1 MNYSKRIICA
11 GNGLAALN
19 LALHVADDTE
29 LLILAAADLS
39 GSNSYLAKG
48 GIAIPL
54 QQEDA
59 ERHIQ
64 DTLTAGDGLCD
75 EAVVRELIY
84 EAPSL
89 INMLQRFGLH
99 FDSSLS
105 REGGHSCARIHH
117 VADETGKHVVKTLH
131 HHVVRKKNVKILAA
145 HHLLSL
151 YMNQGVCTGAVVGD
165 SVTQKV
171 KLITADAVVLATG
184 GCGNLYQYHTNA
196 PFSNGEGYA
205 IAERAGA
212 QIADME
218 FVQFHPTRLYD
229 PLSKHH
235 VLITE
240 AFRGAGAVL
249 RDHTMCDLMADVHPL
264 GSLAPRDVVSRSMH
278 TCMKVSDHDFLWLDF
293 SKVDMELMKGDFP
306 ALFSMCTQKGFM
318 KNKRIPVTPAAHY
331 MCGGVVTDT
340 FGATTIPGLYAVG
353 EVARTGLHGANRL
366 ASNSLMELL
375 VISKRLAERLN
386 ETGAVNK
393 HQTVELPITSDHP
406 HAVYVNPVLRKVK
419 RIMWEYFGIVRNAVS
434 MQHGLEELY
443 QLQACLPPLSL
454 TADITLQQT
463 HHAVHAATLIARSAL
478 MRKESRGCHYR
489 EDFSAVYH
497 STSAKEE
504 GNLVDIS

>member
-1 MNYSKRIICA
+1 MKYSKRIICA

-19 LALHVADDTE
+19 LALHLDDDTQ
-29 LLILAAADLS
+29 LLILAAADFS
-39 GSNSYLAKG
+39 ATNSYLAKG

-54 QQEDA
+54 QEEDA
-59 ERHIQ
+59 ESHIQ

-84 EAPSL
+84 EAPAVV
-89 INMLQRFGLH
+89 NMLKRFGLN
-99 FDSSLS
+99 FDPSLS

-117 VADETGKHVVKTLH
+117 VADETGKHVVKALYQQ
-131 HHVVRKKNVKILAA
+131 VKRKKNVKILAA
-145 HHLLSL
+145 HHLLNL
-151 YMNQGVCTGAVVGD
+151 YMDQGVCAGAIAGD
-165 SVTQKV
+165 CVTQKV
-171 KLITADAVVLATG
+171 KLITADAIVLATG
-184 GCGNLYQYHTNA
+184 GCGNLYHYHTNA
-196 PFSNGEGYA
+196 SFANGEGYA

-212 QIADME
+212 QLTDME

-229 PLSKHH
+229 PLLQHH
-235 VLITE
+235 LLITE

-249 RDHTMCDLMADVHPL
+249 RDRAMRDLMADVHPL

-278 TCMKVSDHDFLWLDF
+278 TCMKESGLDFLWLDF
-293 SKVDMELMKGDFP
+293 SKVDMEVMQRDFP
-306 ALFSMCTQKGFM
+306 ALFSMCTQKGYL
-318 KNKRIPVTPAAHY
+318 KNKRIPVTPAAHF

-386 ETGAVNK
+386 ETGKVNK
-393 HQTVELPITSDHP
+393 HQTIELPTTSEHP
-406 HAVYVNPVLRKVK
+406 HAVYADPVLRKVK

-443 QLQACLPPLSL
+443 QLEACLPPLSHS
-454 TADITLQQT
+454 ADIALQQT

-489 EDFSAVYH
+489 EDFSAAYH
-497 STSAKEE
+497 TLQQKNRE
-504 GNLVDIS
+504 IW

>member
-1 MNYSKRIICA
+1 MKYSKRIICA

-19 LALHVADDTE
+19 LALHLADDTE
-29 LLILAAADLS
+29 LLILAAADFS
-39 GSNSYLAKG
+39 ASNSYLAKG

-54 QQEDA
+54 QGEDV

-64 DTLTAGDGLCD
+64 DTLIAGDGLCD
-75 EAVVRELIY
+75 EAVVRELIQ
-84 EAPSL
+84 EAPAVV
-89 INMLQRFGLH
+89 NMLQRFGLN
-99 FDSSLS
+99 FDASLS

-117 VADETGKHVVKTLH
+117 VADETGRHVVKALH
-131 HHVVRKKNVKILAA
+131 QHVVRKKNVKILTA

-151 YMNQGVCTGAVVGD
+151 YMDKGVCAGAVAGD

-184 GCGNLYQYHTNA
+184 GCGNLYHYHTNA
-196 PFSNGEGYA
+196 PFANGEGYA
-205 IAERAGA
+205 MAERAGA
-212 QIADME
+212 RMADME

-229 PLSKHH
+229 PLLQHH
-235 VLITE
+235 LLITE

-249 RDHTMCDLMADVHPL
+249 RDHTMRDLMADVHPL

-278 TCMKVSDHDFLWLDF
+278 TCMKESGHDFLWLDF
-293 SKVDMELMKGDFP
+293 SKVDMQLMKSDFP
-306 ALFSMCTQKGFM
+306 ALFRMCTQKGYL

-340 FGATTIPGLYAVG
+340 FGATTVSGLYAVG

-386 ETGAVNK
+386 ETGTVNK
-393 HQTVELPITSDHP
+393 HKTVELPTTAEHP
-406 HAVYVNPVLRKVK
+406 HAVYADPVLRKVK
-419 RIMWEYFGIVRNAVS
+419 RIMWDYFGIVRNAVS

-443 QLQACLPPLSL
+443 QLEACLPPLSH

-478 MRKESRGCHYR
+478 VRKESRGCHYR
-489 EDFSAVYH
+489 EDFSVTH
-497 STSAKEE
+497 NTSAKEQ